1 MSVNRTEIEKLAR
14 LARLELEPEQA
25 SRYAEDISGILQ
37 YVNKLS
43 EVRVEGLGNEA
54 GVEAGLRPDRAVGLS
69 LSDQQ
74 ELIGLAP
81 ETEGGLVKTKAVFE

>member
-37 YVNKLS
+37 YVGKLS
-43 EVRVEGLGNEA
+43 EVRVEGV
-54 GVEAGLRPDRAVGLS
+54 GVEEMAEESLRPDRAVGLS
-69 LSDQQ
+69 LSDQE

-81 ETEGGLVKTKAVFE
+81 ETEEGLVKTKAVFE